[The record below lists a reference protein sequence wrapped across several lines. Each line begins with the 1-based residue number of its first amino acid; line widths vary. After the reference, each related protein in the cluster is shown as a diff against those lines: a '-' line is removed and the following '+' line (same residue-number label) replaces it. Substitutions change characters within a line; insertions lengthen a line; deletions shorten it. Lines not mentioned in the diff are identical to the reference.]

1 MNRTPA
7 FLAPAL
13 TTLAFL
19 LLVSTLGYFTG
30 RENANLSGGLFA
42 ALFLLYVLIARQ
54 ETAYDDWWVV
64 LGLAARLILVFSPTL
79 WSDDVYR
86 FIWDGRCWLQGLHPF
101 LQTPD
106 ALAGRGFPVPGLTE
120 ELYRKLNSPEHYT
133 VYPPAAQA
141 VFFLAAWASPN
152 SIGGSIVVIK
162 LFLLACEA
170 GNVVALRRLQA
181 GQPGR
186 SWALLYALNPLA
198 ILEGCGNAHFD
209 VAALCGVLW
218 GLLFLQEHRPM
229 RSAAVWSAGIAL
241 KLTPLLF
248 LPLLWRFLGFRRGF
262 VYMVVVGGCS
272 ALFFLPV
279 LTDEVVQHM
288 GRSLD
293 LYFRQFQ
300 FNASVYY
307 LVRWAGYRRLGYDI
321 GEYSGPV
328 LGALTLLMV
337 LVVALR
343 VTPERSGGTVG
354 RLAGGMTWAS
364 FAHLSLS
371 AVVHPWYVLLP
382 FGVCLP
388 GRWRFPLVWTGLA
401 VLSYSHYHDGA
412 FTERYGLIALEYGL
426 LWLCVSGEISLYLW
440 RSRRQSSPPDFGTT
454 H

>member
-1 MNRTPA
+1 MSRMPPALASVLTAVA
-7 FLAPAL
+7 FLS
-13 TTLAFL
+13 
-19 LLVSTLGYFTG
+19 LVFAQGYFAG
-30 RENANLSGGLFA
+30 RENAVLTGWLFSGLFI
-42 ALFLLYVLIARQ
+42 LYVRIALR
-54 ETAYDDWWVV
+54 ASDDDAGWVV
-64 LGLAARLILVFSPTL
+64 LGLVARFVLVFSPTL

-86 FIWDGRCWLQGLHPF
+86 FIWDGRCWLQGIHPF

-106 ALAGRGFPVPGLTE
+106 DMAARAFPVPGLTE
-120 ELYRKLNSPEHYT
+120 DLYRKLNSPEHYT

-141 VFFLAAWASPN
+141 VFFLSAWASPN

-162 LFLLACEA
+162 LFLMACEV
-170 GNVVALRRLQA
+170 GNVLALSRLQA
-181 GQPGR
+181 GRPGR

-198 ILEGCGNAHFD
+198 IMEGCGNAHFD

-218 GLLFLQEHRPM
+218 GLLFLQERWPI

-248 LPLLWRFLGFRRGF
+248 LPLLWRFWGFRRGSVF
-262 VYMVVVGGCS
+262 MAVVGGCS
-272 ALFFLPV
+272 ALFFWPV
-279 LTDEVVQHM
+279 LSEEVVQHM

-307 LVRWAGYRRLGYDI
+307 LVRWAGYQHWGYDI
-321 GEYSGPV
+321 GEYSGPA
-328 LGALTLLMV
+328 LGVLTLLIV
-337 LVVALR
+337 LVAALWVR
-343 VTPERSGGTVG
+343 PAQSGGTVG
-354 RLAGGMTWAS
+354 RLAAGMTWAS

-382 FGVCLP
+382 FGVSLA

-401 VLSYSHYHDGA
+401 VLSYSHYQAGA

-426 LWLCVSGEISLYLW
+426 LWLYLLGEVSLYLW
-440 RSRRQSSPPDFGTT
+440 CSRRQNSPPGSGTA